1 MKIILSTDLKI
12 ILKDINLSFEKWE
25 LIMILGEVGSGK
37 SSLLQALLNNMLI
50 MDENKSNKT
59 KISINGSIS
68 YVAQTA
74 WIQNDTL
81 RNNILFYKEYD
92 QVKYEK
98 TLRLCE
104 LSQDLASLI
113 GGDQTEIGEK
123 GINLSGGQK
132 ARLSIA
138 RAVYADNDIY
148 LFDDP
153 ISALDAHV
161 GENIMKNCI
170 VEYLKGKTRVLVTHA
185 VHFLDLADKIIIM
198 KNGEI
203 SWQGNYDAFKKE
215 NLIEYTKKVDPMGKD
230 QNNFDKDEKNDKIEK
245 KYK

>member
-12 ILKDINLSFEKWE
+12 ILKDINLSFEKGE

-98 TLRLCE
+98 TL
-104 LSQDLASLI
+104 Q
-113 GGDQTEIGEK
+113 
-123 GINLSGGQK
+123 
-132 ARLSIA
+132 
-138 RAVYADNDIY
+138 
-148 LFDDP
+148 
-153 ISALDAHV
+153 
-161 GENIMKNCI
+161 
-170 VEYLKGKTRVLVTHA
+170 
-185 VHFLDLADKIIIM
+185 
-198 KNGEI
+198 
-203 SWQGNYDAFKKE
+203 
-215 NLIEYTKKVDPMGKD
+215 
-230 QNNFDKDEKNDKIEK
+230 
-245 KYK
+245 

>member
-1 MKIILSTDLKI
+1 
-12 ILKDINLSFEKWE
+12 
-25 LIMILGEVGSGK
+25 MILGEVGSGK

-153 ISALDAHV
+153 ISTLHAYV
-161 GENIMKNCI
+161 GE
-170 VEYLKGKTRVLVTHA
+170 
-185 VHFLDLADKIIIM
+185 KIRRIALM
-198 KNGEI
+198 N
-203 SWQGNYDAFKKE
+203 
-215 NLIEYTKKVDPMGKD
+215 T
-230 QNNFDKDEKNDKIEK
+230 
-245 KYK
+245 